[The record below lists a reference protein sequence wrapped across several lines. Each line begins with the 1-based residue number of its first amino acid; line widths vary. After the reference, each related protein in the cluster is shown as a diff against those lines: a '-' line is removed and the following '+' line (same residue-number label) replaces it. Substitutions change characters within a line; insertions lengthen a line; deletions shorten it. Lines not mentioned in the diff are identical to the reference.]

1 MRKRGRARRPASFDD
16 AASPRRVSL
25 MTDKI
30 ALRRQVLAA
39 RDAFVAGTPPHI
51 IPPPEFLAKLDHGL
65 TVSSY
70 VPIGS
75 EADPSP
81 LARAAVEAG
90 CVLALPHVTVRS
102 EPMRFLAWET
112 EAALEAGPFGLSQ
125 PASDAAELL
134 PDIIL
139 TPLVAF
145 DAGLNRLGHGA
156 GYYDR
161 AFARF
166 PNAWRVGVAWSVQQV
181 AHLPVEPWDVPLHA
195 VVTEQGWITR

>member
-1 MRKRGRARRPASFDD
+1 MVVPPLHPIMNIQGKQALRAR
-16 AASPRRVSL
+16 
-25 MTDKI
+25 
-30 ALRRQVLAA
+30 LRAV
-39 RDAFVAGTPPHI
+39 RDAFVATK
-51 IPPPEFLAKLDHGL
+51 PPPITVPDAFRARLDRGL
-65 TVSSY
+65 TVTSY

-81 LARAAVEAG
+81 LARAAVAAG

-125 PASDAAELL
+125 PSALAAELL

-139 TPLVAF
+139 TPMLGF
-145 DAGLNRLGHGA
+145 DAKLDRLGQGA
-156 GYYDR
+156 GYYDG

-166 PNAWRVGVAWSVQQV
+166 PDAWRVGIAWSVQQV
-181 AHLPVEPWDVPLHA
+181 EDLPVDPWDIPLHA
-195 VVTEQGWITR
+195 VITEQGWITL

>member
-1 MRKRGRARRPASFDD
+1 MTTDSKRALRAR
-16 AASPRRVSL
+16 
-25 MTDKI
+25 
-30 ALRRQVLAA
+30 LRAA
-39 RDAFVAGTPPHI
+39 RDAFVAGKPAPI
-51 IPPPEFLAKLDHGL
+51 AVPDAFLARLDRGL
-65 TVSSY
+65 TVTSY

-75 EADPSP
+75 ETDPSP
-81 LARAAVEAG
+81 LARAAVAAG

-125 PASDAAELL
+125 PSALAAELR

-139 TPLVAF
+139 TPMLAF
-145 DAGLNRLGHGA
+145 DAKLDRLGQGA
-156 GYYDR
+156 GYYDG

-166 PNAWRVGVAWSVQQV
+166 PDAWRVGVAWSVQQV
-181 AHLPVEPWDVPLHA
+181 EDLPVDPWDMALHA

>member
-1 MRKRGRARRPASFDD
+1 MTTDSKQALRAR
-16 AASPRRVSL
+16 
-25 MTDKI
+25 
-30 ALRRQVLAA
+30 LRAA
-39 RDAFVAGTPPHI
+39 RDAFVAGKRPRIAVPDAFRARI
-51 IPPPEFLAKLDHGL
+51 EHGL
-65 TVSSY
+65 TVTSY

-102 EPMRFLAWET
+102 KPMRFLAWET

-125 PASDAAELL
+125 PSALAAELL

-139 TPLVAF
+139 TPMLGF
-145 DAGLNRLGHGA
+145 DAKLDRLGQGA
-156 GYYDR
+156 GYYDG

-166 PNAWRVGVAWSVQQV
+166 PDAWRVGIAWSVQQV
-181 AHLPVEPWDVPLHA
+181 EDLPVDPWDIPLHA
-195 VVTEQGWITR
+195 VVTEQGWITL

>member
-1 MRKRGRARRPASFDD
+1 
-16 AASPRRVSL
+16 
-25 MTDKI
+25 MTIADK
-30 ALRRQVLAA
+30 QVLRAHLRAA
-39 RDAFVAGTPPHI
+39 RDAFVAREHPRIAVPDAFRARL
-51 IPPPEFLAKLDHGL
+51 EHGL
-65 TVSSY
+65 TVTSY

-125 PASDAAELL
+125 PSALAAELL

-139 TPLVAF
+139 TPMLGF
-145 DAGLNRLGHGA
+145 DAKLDRLGQGA
-156 GYYDR
+156 GYYDG

-166 PNAWRVGVAWSVQQV
+166 PDAWRVGIAWSVQQV
-181 AHLPVEPWDVPLHA
+181 EDLPVDPWDIPLHA
-195 VVTEQGWITR
+195 VVTEQGWITL

>member
-1 MRKRGRARRPASFDD
+1 MTTDSKQALRAR
-16 AASPRRVSL
+16 
-25 MTDKI
+25 
-30 ALRRQVLAA
+30 LRAA
-39 RDAFVAGTPPHI
+39 RDAFVAHERLRIAVPDAFRARL
-51 IPPPEFLAKLDHGL
+51 EHGL
-65 TVSSY
+65 TVTSY

-125 PASDAAELL
+125 PSALAAELL

-139 TPLVAF
+139 TPMLGF
-145 DAGLNRLGHGA
+145 DAKLDRLGQGA
-156 GYYDR
+156 GYYDG

-166 PNAWRVGVAWSVQQV
+166 PDAWRVGIAWSVQQV
-181 AHLPVEPWDVPLHA
+181 EDLPVDPWDIPLHA
-195 VVTEQGWITR
+195 VVTEQGWITL